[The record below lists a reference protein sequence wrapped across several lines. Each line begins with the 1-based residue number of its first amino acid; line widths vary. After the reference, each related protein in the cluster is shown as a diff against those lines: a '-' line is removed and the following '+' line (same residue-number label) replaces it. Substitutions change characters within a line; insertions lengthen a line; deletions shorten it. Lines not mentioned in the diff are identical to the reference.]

1 MWKVYVACVLGLIY
15 FYTVKELFFTS
26 DAPKVAVKKS
36 NPLVLNSVNSVP
48 KTHIASPAQVQHTQ
62 NPTQHTQHEGSG
74 YQQPLPDGWEEK
86 TAKNGRKYYEDRK
99 TKTEQW
105 NRPESNGITPTTL
118 NGNAVISPNDDRIPA
133 FNSEAAKGGGGGT
146 QNSSSPKTS
155 NSNAVNPPTNAGVL
169 KDNPEATKSGGGGAK
184 SPSLTKSRK
193 NPTPSGGTS
202 RRIQPPPTNRKKK

>member
-105 NRPESNGITPTTL
+105 NRPESN
-118 NGNAVISPNDDRIPA
+118 
-133 FNSEAAKGGGGGT
+133 
-146 QNSSSPKTS
+146 SSSPKTS